1 MRYLPCST
9 CHLPALATRAGVLH
23 TAARIS
29 GSSVKYLCR
38 RCGRVTIL
46 SAAEFVRL
54 PMMTAAEIKH
64 ASCDISA
71 ADVPA
76 DYDAKLERLKQSQ
89 AKKQGK

>member
-9 CHLPALATRAGVLH
+9 CHAPALATKAGLLH
-23 TAARIS
+23 CAARIA
-29 GSSVKYLCR
+29 GGSVKYLCR
-38 RCGRVTIL
+38 RCGRVTVL

-54 PMMTAAEIKH
+54 PMMTADEIKH

-76 DYDAKLERLKQSQ
+76 DYDEKLARLKRE
-89 AKKQGK
+89 QGKS